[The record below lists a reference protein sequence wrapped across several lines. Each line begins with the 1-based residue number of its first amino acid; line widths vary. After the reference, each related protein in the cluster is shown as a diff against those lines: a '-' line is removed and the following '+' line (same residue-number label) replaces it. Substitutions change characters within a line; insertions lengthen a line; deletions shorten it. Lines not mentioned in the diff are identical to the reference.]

1 MQVTI
6 EARAVAPLGDDA
18 KLILHRIAH
27 EEEDV
32 HVTRFPG
39 QKRCSSSSGRSVEI
53 AEPKLL
59 QATAVAIRPRWRC
72 DRGGDATAVAM
83 RRARGKTR
91 TSNKSAAHGPRLFFA
106 CRRWPP
112 LRNNCAVRVPRWNAA
127 VLLEFHI
134 RPAAQ
139 INDGRALPATSGPA
153 IGRRVVNRDG
163 PGSGLDLSN
172 CFGPCSGLHTKFVRN
187 DWQFCRQ

>member
-1 MQVTI
+1 MKRRMFTWRVFLDRKG
-6 EARAVAPLGDDA
+6 ARRRPEGPSRSRNRNSC
-18 KLILHRIAH
+18 KL
-27 EEEDV
+27 
-32 HVTRFPG
+32 
-39 QKRCSSSSGRSVEI
+39 
-53 AEPKLL
+53 
-59 QATAVAIRPRWRC
+59 PRWRY

-91 TSNKSAAHGPRLFFA
+91 TLNKSAAHGPRLFFA